1 MSPRRNTRGSHRR
14 TTWRPEPEQTEVA
27 VNYEALARR
36 LVRRGLASRGV
47 LDPPQH
53 SLTQPNG
60 TQL

>member
-1 MSPRRNTRGSHRR
+1 MSPRRNTRGSQRR
-14 TTWRPEPEQTEVA
+14 TTWRPEPEPLDRP

-53 SLTQPNG
+53 
-60 TQL
+60 

>member
-1 MSPRRNTRGSHRR
+1 MSPRRNVRGHSRRR

-36 LVRRGLASRGV
+36 LVRRGLVSRGV

-53 SLTQPNG
+53 
-60 TQL
+60 